1 MIKPPD
7 TDPEYLRQIA
17 AGHFS
22 RNTITPSSTAWDF
35 KEFHKTADHVTHVR
49 ENKEVIKN
57 KIILALNDVTMSG
70 GAIITLLI
78 GIGDPDPADVNMAS
92 MMDALSD
99 MRRVIFTQD
108 NYVKAEILPIKI
120 YCFKSRDGFQFDI
133 GYLTGKENEDI
144 DTLEFAYEM
153 RINRLTP
160 TAGELNRLF
169 SKLESLSRAPFT
181 VFTVT
186 GDDKTPFIWKQ
197 VICHLFKSAP
207 TPRGVIQNQDIANVF
222 KDASIDYSKE
232 LIDDLKNWKS
242 ITRRRAVIIELP
254 DSRSDTG
261 PAESDV

>member
-1 MIKPPD
+1 MIKTPD

-49 ENKEVIKN
+49 ENKAVIKS
-57 KIILALNDVTMSG
+57 KIISTLNDITMSG

-92 MMDALSD
+92 MMDALSE

-120 YCFKSRDGFQFDI
+120 YCFKSRDGLQFDI
-133 GYLTGKENEDI
+133 GYLTGKEDEDI
-144 DTLEFAYEM
+144 DTLEFAVEM

-169 SKLESLSRAPFT
+169 SKLESLSLAP
-181 VFTVT
+181 FTVT
-186 GDDKTPFIWKQ
+186 GDDKTHFMWKQ
-197 VICHLFKSAP
+197 VICHLFESAP
-207 TPRGVIQNQDIANVF
+207 TPRGVIQNPDIANVF
-222 KDASIDYSKE
+222 KDASIDYRKE
-232 LIDDLKNWKS
+232 LIADLKSWKS
-242 ITRRRAVIIELP
+242 ITRRPVAILELP
-254 DSRSDTG
+254 SRS
-261 PAESDV
+261 